1 VLLRDK
7 SVKQKRGILL
17 PLFSLPSPHG
27 IGSLGEEAYRFID
40 FLRETNQSYWQIL
53 PLCPVG
59 KGNSPYTSLCS
70 FAGEILYID
79 LNILVDEKL
88 LENKEIP
95 AKDFPE
101 NVDYEV
107 VRGFKIPLLRLASSR
122 FNTKDAEYRDFC
134 KENEYWL
141 KGFAD
146 FMFKREHYEK
156 EFYYITQF
164 LFFKQY
170 NRLHNYANVS
180 DIKIIGDIPFYVA
193 PHSSDVADNPQIF
206 ELDEDM
212 KTTLVAGVPP
222 DIFSI
227 DGQLWGNPI
236 YNWDHLE
243 KNDFKWWKQRI
254 IHNLKLYDVLRID
267 HFRAFADYYCIPAD
281 DKNAKSGYWKKGIGD
296 KFWKSLK
303 KDIGALPII
312 AEDLGGEDSPLVTE
326 LLNQTG
332 FPNMKVL
339 QFAFNKDLSNPFLPE
354 NFDRPCVCY
363 TGTHDNDTTLGWY
376 EHLSEKEKA
385 LFFKTVPQKNTSPV
399 LNLISFAIDS
409 KAETVIIPL
418 QDYMQLNSSARINTP
433 GVPTGNWVWRF
444 RKKDIT
450 NQLKDLIKKI

>member
-1 VLLRDK
+1 MLLRDK

-79 LNILVDEKL
+79 LNLLVRDNL
-88 LENKEIP
+88 LENKEIGE
-95 AKDFPE
+95 KDFPK

-170 NRLHNYANVS
+170 DRLHNYANVS

-193 PHSSDVADNPQIF
+193 PHSSDVADNPRIF

-212 KTTLVAGVPP
+212 KPTLVAGVPP
-222 DIFSI
+222 DIFST

-236 YNWDHLE
+236 YNWDYLE
-243 KNDFKWWKQRI
+243 KTDFKWWKQRI

-267 HFRAFADYYCIPAD
+267 HFRAFADYYSIPAD
-281 DKNAKSGYWKKGIGD
+281 AQNAKSGYWKKGIGN
-296 KFWKSLK
+296 KFWESLK
-303 KDIGALPII
+303 KDIGEVPII
-312 AEDLGGEDSPLVTE
+312 AEDLGGEDSPLVIE

-339 QFAFNKDLSNPFLPE
+339 QFAFNKGSANPFLPE

-376 EHLSEKEKA
+376 EQLSEKEKA
-385 LFFKTVPQKNTSPV
+385 LFFKTVPQKQTSPV

-433 GVPTGNWVWRF
+433 GVPKGNWVWRF

-450 NQLKDLIKKI
+450 NRLKDLIKKI

>member
-1 VLLRDK
+1 MLLRDK

-79 LNILVDEKL
+79 LNLLVRDNL
-88 LENKEIP
+88 LENKEIGE
-95 AKDFPE
+95 KDFPK

-107 VRGFKIPLLRLASSR
+107 VRGFKMPLLRLASSR

-193 PHSSDVADNPQIF
+193 PHSSDVADNPRIF

-212 KTTLVAGVPP
+212 KPTLVAGVPP
-222 DIFSI
+222 DIFST

-236 YNWDHLE
+236 YNWDYLE
-243 KNDFKWWKQRI
+243 KTDFKWWKQRI

-281 DKNAKSGYWKKGIGD
+281 DKNAKNGYWKKGIGN
-296 KFWKSLK
+296 KFWESLK
-303 KDIGALPII
+303 KDIGEVPII

-339 QFAFNKDLSNPFLPE
+339 QFAFNKGISNPFLPE
-354 NFDRPCVCY
+354 NYDRPCVCY

-385 LFFKTVPQKNTSPV
+385 LFFKTVPQKTASPV
-399 LNLISFAIDS
+399 LNLISFAIGS
-409 KAETVIIPL
+409 NAETVIIPL

-433 GVPTGNWVWRF
+433 GVPNGNWVWRF
-444 RKKDIT
+444 GKNDIT
-450 NQLKDLIKKI
+450 SKLKELIKNI

>member
-1 VLLRDK
+1 MLLRDK

-40 FLRETNQSYWQIL
+40 FLRETNQNYWQIL

-79 LNILVDEKL
+79 LNLLVRDNL
-88 LENKEIP
+88 LENKEIGE
-95 AKDFPE
+95 KDFPK

-107 VRGFKIPLLRLASSR
+107 VRGFKMPLLRLASSR

-193 PHSSDVADNPQIF
+193 PHSSDVADNPRIF

-212 KTTLVAGVPP
+212 KPTLVAGVPP
-222 DIFSI
+222 DIFST

-236 YNWDHLE
+236 YNWDYLE
-243 KNDFKWWKQRI
+243 KTDFKWWKQRI

-281 DKNAKSGYWKKGIGD
+281 DKNAKNGYWKKGIGN
-296 KFWKSLK
+296 KFWESLK
-303 KDIGALPII
+303 KDIGEVPII

-339 QFAFNKDLSNPFLPE
+339 QFAFNKGISNPFLPE
-354 NFDRPCVCY
+354 NYDRPCVCY

-385 LFFKTVPQKNTSPV
+385 LFFKTVPQKTASPV
-399 LNLISFAIDS
+399 LNLISFAIGS
-409 KAETVIIPL
+409 NAETVIIPL

-433 GVPTGNWVWRF
+433 GVPNGNWVWRF
-444 RKKDIT
+444 GKNDIT
-450 NQLKDLIKKI
+450 SKLKELIKNI

>member
-1 VLLRDK
+1 MLLRDK

-79 LNILVDEKL
+79 LNLLVRDNL
-88 LENKEIP
+88 LENKEIGE
-95 AKDFPE
+95 KDFTK

-107 VRGFKIPLLRLASSR
+107 VRGFKMPLLRLASSR

-141 KGFAD
+141 KGFTD

-193 PHSSDVADNPQIF
+193 PHSSDVADNPRIF

-212 KTTLVAGVPP
+212 KPTLVAGVPP
-222 DIFSI
+222 DIFST

-236 YNWDHLE
+236 YNWDYLE
-243 KNDFKWWKQRI
+243 KTDFKWWKQRI

-281 DKNAKSGYWKKGIGD
+281 DKNAKNGYWKKGIGN
-296 KFWKSLK
+296 KFWESLK
-303 KDIGALPII
+303 KDIGELPII

-339 QFAFNKDLSNPFLPE
+339 QFAFNKGSSNPFLPK

-385 LFFKTVPQKNTSPV
+385 LFFKTVPQKTASPV

-418 QDYMQLNSSARINTP
+418 QDYMQLNSFARINTP
-433 GVPTGNWVWRF
+433 GVPNGNWVWRF
-444 RKKDIT
+444 GKKDIT
-450 NQLKDLIKKI
+450 SELKELIKNI

>member
-1 VLLRDK
+1 MLLRDK

-27 IGSLGEEAYRFID
+27 IGSFGEEAYRFID

-79 LNILVDEKL
+79 LNLLVDEKL

-95 AKDFPE
+95 AKDFSE

-107 VRGFKIPLLRLASSR
+107 VKGFKMPLLRLASSR

-170 NRLHNYANVS
+170 DRLHNYANVS
-180 DIKIIGDIPFYVA
+180 NIKIIGDIPFYVA
-193 PHSSDVADNPQIF
+193 PHSSDVADNPQVF

-212 KTTLVAGVPP
+212 KPTLVAGVPP
-222 DIFSI
+222 DIFST

-236 YNWDHLE
+236 YNWDYLE
-243 KNDFKWWKQRI
+243 KTDFKWWKQRI

-267 HFRAFADYYCIPAD
+267 HFRAFADYYSIPAD
-281 DKNAKSGYWKKGIGD
+281 AQNAKSGYWKKGIGN
-296 KFWKSLK
+296 KFWESLK
-303 KDIGALPII
+303 KDIGEVPII

-339 QFAFNKDLSNPFLPE
+339 QFAFNKGSANPFLPE

-385 LFFKTVPQKNTSPV
+385 LFFKTVPQKQTSPV

-450 NQLKDLIKKI
+450 NRLKDLIKKI

>member
-1 VLLRDK
+1 MLLRDK

-27 IGSLGEEAYRFID
+27 IGSFGEEAYRFID

-79 LNILVDEKL
+79 LNLLVDEKL

-107 VRGFKIPLLRLASSR
+107 VRGFKMPLLRLASSR

-156 EFYYITQF
+156 EFYFITQF

-193 PHSSDVADNPQIF
+193 VDSADVFNNPQVF

-212 KTTLVAGVPP
+212 KPTLVAGVPP
-222 DIFSI
+222 DIFST

-236 YNWDHLE
+236 YNWDYLE
-243 KNDFKWWKQRI
+243 KTDFKWWKQRI

-267 HFRAFADYYCIPAD
+267 HFRAFADYYSIPAD
-281 DKNAKSGYWKKGIGD
+281 AQNAKSGYWKKGIGN
-296 KFWKSLK
+296 KFWESLK
-303 KDIGALPII
+303 KDIGEVPII

-339 QFAFNKDLSNPFLPE
+339 QFAFNKDLSNSFLPE

-376 EHLSEKEKA
+376 GHLSEKEKA
-385 LFFKTVPQKNTSPV
+385 LFLKTVPQKNTSPV

-433 GVPTGNWVWRF
+433 GVPKGNWVWRF

-450 NQLKDLIKKI
+450 NRLKDLIKKI

>member
-1 VLLRDK
+1 MLLRDK

-79 LNILVDEKL
+79 LNLLVDEKL

-95 AKDFPE
+95 AKDFSE

-107 VRGFKIPLLRLASSR
+107 VKGFKMPLLRLASSR

-134 KENEYWL
+134 EENEYWL

-146 FMFKREHYEK
+146 FMFKKEHYEK
-156 EFYYITQF
+156 EFYCITQF

-193 PHSSDVADNPQIF
+193 PHSSDVADNSRIF
-206 ELDEDM
+206 ELNEDM
-212 KTTLVAGVPP
+212 KPTLVAGVPP
-222 DIFSI
+222 DIFST

-236 YNWDHLE
+236 YNWEHLQ
-243 KNDFKWWKQRI
+243 KTDFKWWKQRI

-281 DKNAKSGYWKKGIGD
+281 DKNAKNGYWKKGIGN
-296 KFWKSLK
+296 KFWESLK
-303 KDIGALPII
+303 KDIGEVPII

-339 QFAFNKDLSNPFLPE
+339 QFAFNKGSTNPFLPE

-385 LFFKTVPQKNTSPV
+385 LFFKTVPQKPESPV

-433 GVPTGNWVWRF
+433 GVPNGNWVWRF

-450 NQLKDLIKKI
+450 NRLKDLIKKI

>member
-1 VLLRDK
+1 MLLRDK

-17 PLFSLPSPHG
+17 PLFSLPSAHG

-40 FLRETNQSYWQIL
+40 FLRATNQSYWQIL

-79 LNILVDEKL
+79 LNLLVDEKL
-88 LENKEIP
+88 LKNNEIP
-95 AKDFPE
+95 AKDFPK
-101 NVDYEV
+101 NVDYEA
-107 VRGFKIPLLRLASSR
+107 VREFKIPLLRLAASR

-134 KENEYWL
+134 KEHEYWL

-193 PHSSDVADNPQIF
+193 PHSSDVLDNPKVF
-206 ELDEDM
+206 RLDEDM
-212 KTTLVAGVPP
+212 NPTLVAGVPP
-222 DIFSI
+222 DIFST

-236 YNWDHLE
+236 YNWDYLQ
-243 KNDFKWWKQRI
+243 KTDFKWWKQRI

-267 HFRAFADYYCIPAD
+267 HFRAFSDYYCIPAD
-281 DKNAKSGYWKKGIGD
+281 SENAKSGYWKQGVGN
-296 KFWKSLK
+296 KFWESLK
-303 KDIGALPII
+303 KDIGNVPII

-326 LLNQTG
+326 LLNKTG

-339 QFAFNKDLSNPFLPE
+339 QFAFNKDLSNPFLPQ

-376 EHLSEKEKA
+376 EHLSDKEKA
-385 LFFKTVPQKNTSPV
+385 LFLKTVPQKQISPV
-399 LNLISFAIDS
+399 LNLISFAMNS

-450 NQLKDLIKKI
+450 SELKELIKNI

>member
-1 VLLRDK
+1 MLLRDK

-79 LNILVDEKL
+79 LNLLVDEKL
-88 LENKEIP
+88 LEYKEIP
-95 AKDFPE
+95 AKGFPE
-101 NVDYEV
+101 NVEYEV
-107 VRGFKIPLLRLASSR
+107 VRGFKMPLLRLASSR
-122 FNTKDAEYRDFC
+122 FNKKDAEYRDFC

-170 NRLHNYANVS
+170 DRLHNYANVS

-193 PHSSDVADNPQIF
+193 PHSSDVADNPRIF
-206 ELDEDM
+206 ELDVDM
-212 KTTLVAGVPP
+212 KPTLVAGVPP
-222 DIFSI
+222 DIFST

-236 YNWDHLE
+236 YNWDYLE
-243 KNDFKWWKQRI
+243 KTDFKWWKQRI

-281 DKNAKSGYWKKGIGD
+281 DKNAKNGYWKKGIGN
-296 KFWKSLK
+296 KFWESLK
-303 KDIGALPII
+303 KDIGEVPII

-326 LLNQTG
+326 LLNQTA

-339 QFAFNKDLSNPFLPE
+339 QFAFNKGISNPFLPK

-385 LFFKTVPQKNTSPV
+385 LFFKTVPQKQTSPV

-433 GVPTGNWVWRF
+433 GVPNGNWVWRF
-444 RKKDIT
+444 GKKNIT
-450 NQLKDLIKKI
+450 SELKKLIKNI

>member
-1 VLLRDK
+1 MLLRDK

-79 LNILVDEKL
+79 LNLLVRDNL
-88 LENKEIP
+88 LENKEIGE
-95 AKDFPE
+95 KDFPK

-107 VRGFKIPLLRLASSR
+107 LRGFKIPLLRLASSR

-193 PHSSDVADNPQIF
+193 PHSSDVADNPRIF

-212 KTTLVAGVPP
+212 KPTLVAGVPP
-222 DIFSI
+222 DIFST

-236 YNWDHLE
+236 YNWEHLQ
-243 KNDFKWWKQRI
+243 KTDFKWWKERI

-267 HFRAFADYYCIPAD
+267 HFRSFADYYCIPAD
-281 DKNAKSGYWKKGIGD
+281 SENAKSGYWKQGVGNR
-296 KFWKSLK
+296 FWESLK
-303 KDIGALPII
+303 KDIGEVPII
-312 AEDLGGEDSPLVTE
+312 AEDLGGEDSALVKE
-326 LLNQTG
+326 LLEQTG

-339 QFAFNKDLSNPFLPE
+339 QFAFNKDLSNPFLPQ
-354 NFDRPCVCY
+354 NFNRPCVCY

-376 EHLSEKEKA
+376 EHLSEKAKA
-385 LFFKTVPQKNTSPV
+385 LFLKTVPQKQTSPV
-399 LNLISFAIDS
+399 LNLISFALSS
-409 KAETVIIPL
+409 KAKNVIIPL
-418 QDYMQLNSSARINTP
+418 QDYMQLDTSARINTP
-433 GVPTGNWVWRF
+433 GVPKGNWVWRF
-444 RKKDIT
+444 QRQDIT
-450 NQLKDLIKKI
+450 DELKKLIKNI

>member
-1 VLLRDK
+1 MLLRDK

-79 LNILVDEKL
+79 LNLLVDEKL
-88 LENKEIP
+88 LEYKEIP

-101 NVDYEV
+101 NVEYEV
-107 VRGFKIPLLRLASSR
+107 VRGFKMPLLRLASSR
-122 FNTKDAEYRDFC
+122 FNKKDAEYRDFC

-170 NRLHNYANVS
+170 TRLHNYANVS

-193 PHSSDVADNPQIF
+193 PHSSDVADNPRIF

-212 KTTLVAGVPP
+212 KPTLVAGVPP
-222 DIFSI
+222 DIFST

-236 YNWDHLE
+236 YNWDYLE
-243 KNDFKWWKQRI
+243 KTDFKWWKQRI

-281 DKNAKSGYWKKGIGD
+281 DKNAKNGYWKKGIGN
-296 KFWKSLK
+296 KFWESLK
-303 KDIGALPII
+303 KDIGEVPII

-326 LLNQTG
+326 LLNQTA

-339 QFAFNKDLSNPFLPE
+339 QFAFNKGSSNPFLPK

-385 LFFKTVPQKNTSPV
+385 LFFKTVPQKQTSPV

-433 GVPTGNWVWRF
+433 GVPKGNWVWRF
-444 RKKDIT
+444 GKKDIT
-450 NQLKDLIKKI
+450 IKLKGLIKNI

>member
-1 VLLRDK
+1 MLLRDK

-79 LNILVDEKL
+79 LNLLVRDNL
-88 LENKEIP
+88 LENKEIGE
-95 AKDFPE
+95 KDFPK

-193 PHSSDVADNPQIF
+193 PHSSDVADNPRIF

-212 KTTLVAGVPP
+212 KPTLVAGVPP
-222 DIFSI
+222 DIFST

-236 YNWDHLE
+236 YNWEHLQ
-243 KNDFKWWKQRI
+243 KTDFKWWKQRI

-281 DKNAKSGYWKKGIGD
+281 SENAKSGYWKQGVGNR
-296 KFWKSLK
+296 FWESLK
-303 KDIGALPII
+303 KDIGEVPII

-339 QFAFNKDLSNPFLPE
+339 QFAFNKGISNPFLPE
-354 NFDRPCVCY
+354 NYDRPCVCY

-385 LFFKTVPQKNTSPV
+385 LFFKTVPQKTASPV
-399 LNLISFAIDS
+399 LNLISFAIGS
-409 KAETVIIPL
+409 NAETVIIPL

-433 GVPTGNWVWRF
+433 GVPNGNWVWRF
-444 RKKDIT
+444 GKNDIT
-450 NQLKDLIKKI
+450 SKLKELIKNI

>member
-1 VLLRDK
+1 MLLRDK

-27 IGSLGEEAYRFID
+27 IGSFGEEAYRFID
-40 FLRETNQSYWQIL
+40 FLRATNQSYWQIL

-79 LNILVDEKL
+79 LNLLAQEKL
-88 LENKEIP
+88 LENKEIGE
-95 AKDFPE
+95 KDFPK
-101 NVDYEV
+101 NVDYEAV
-107 VRGFKIPLLRLASSR
+107 KKFKIPLLRLAASR

-134 KENEYWL
+134 EENEYWL

-146 FMFKREHYEK
+146 FMGKAGGYEK

-170 NRLHNYANVS
+170 NRLHNYASVS

-193 PHSSDVADNPQIF
+193 PNSSDVADNPKIF

-212 KTTLVAGVPP
+212 NPTLVAGVPP
-222 DIFSI
+222 DIFST

-236 YNWDHLE
+236 YNWEYLQ
-243 KNDFKWWKQRI
+243 KTDFKWWKQRI

-281 DKNAKSGYWKKGIGD
+281 SENAKSGCWKKGVGNR
-296 KFWKSLK
+296 FWESLK
-303 KDIGALPII
+303 NDMGEIPII
-312 AEDLGGEDSPLVTE
+312 AEDLGGEDSPLVIE
-326 LLNQTG
+326 LLNKTG

-339 QFAFNKDLSNPFLPE
+339 QFAFNKDLSNPFLPQ

-376 EHLSEKEKA
+376 EHLSDKEKA
-385 LFFKTVPQKNTSPV
+385 LFLKTVPQRGTSPV
-399 LNLISFAIDS
+399 LNLISFAIGS
-409 KAETVIIPL
+409 KAETVIIPM
-418 QDYMQLNSSARINTP
+418 QDYMQLDTSARINTP
-433 GVPTGNWVWRF
+433 GIPNGNWVWRF
-444 RKKDIT
+444 QRQDIT
-450 NQLKDLIKKI
+450 HELKKLIKNI

>member
-1 VLLRDK
+1 MLLRDK

-27 IGSLGEEAYRFID
+27 IGSFGEEAYRFID

-59 KGNSPYTSLCS
+59 NGNSPYTSLCS

-79 LNILVDEKL
+79 LNLLVDEKL

-95 AKDFPE
+95 AKDFSE

-107 VRGFKIPLLRLASSR
+107 VKGFKMPLLRLASSR

-170 NRLHNYANVS
+170 DRLHNYANVS

-193 PHSSDVADNPQIF
+193 PHSSDVADNPRIF

-212 KTTLVAGVPP
+212 KPTLVAGVPP
-222 DIFSI
+222 DIFST

-236 YNWDHLE
+236 YNWDYLE
-243 KNDFKWWKQRI
+243 KTDFKWWKQRI

-267 HFRAFADYYCIPAD
+267 HFRAFADYYSIPAD
-281 DKNAKSGYWKKGIGD
+281 AQNAKSGYWKKGIGN
-296 KFWKSLK
+296 KFWESLK
-303 KDIGALPII
+303 KDIGEVPII
-312 AEDLGGEDSPLVTE
+312 AEDLGGEDSPLVIE

-339 QFAFNKDLSNPFLPE
+339 QFAFNKGSANPFLPE

-385 LFFKTVPQKNTSPV
+385 LFLKTVPQKNTSPV

-450 NQLKDLIKKI
+450 NRLKDLIKKI

>member
-1 VLLRDK
+1 MLLRDK
-7 SVKQKRGILL
+7 SVKQKWGILL

-79 LNILVDEKL
+79 LNLLVRDNL
-88 LENKEIP
+88 LENKEIGE
-95 AKDFPE
+95 KDFPK

-107 VRGFKIPLLRLASSR
+107 VRGFKMPLLRLASSR

-193 PHSSDVADNPQIF
+193 PHSSDVADNSRIF

-212 KTTLVAGVPP
+212 KPTLVAGVPP
-222 DIFSI
+222 DIFST

-236 YNWDHLE
+236 YNWDYLE
-243 KNDFKWWKQRI
+243 KTDFKWWKQRI

-281 DKNAKSGYWKKGIGD
+281 DKNAKSGYWKKGIGN
-296 KFWKSLK
+296 KFWESLK
-303 KDIGALPII
+303 KDIGEVPII

-339 QFAFNKDLSNPFLPE
+339 QFAFNKGVSNPFLPE

-376 EHLSEKEKA
+376 EHLSKKEKA
-385 LFFKTVPQKNTSPV
+385 LFLKTVPQKTASPV

-433 GVPTGNWVWRF
+433 GVPKGNWVWRF
-444 RKKDIT
+444 GKKDIT
-450 NQLKDLIKKI
+450 SELKELIKNI